1 MVTSVTLLVLITF
14 LVMGAKTFARHS
26 NTTSTPAQATT
37 VATKP
42 ASSTPATSATNGTYK
57 DGSYMATGSY
67 NSPGGTQKVLVN
79 LTIANGAVSDAT
91 AQGQAKD
98 GVAMIYQSDFSSGFK
113 QFVVGKKLD
122 TIHLSRVSGSS
133 LTSQGFNSA
142 LKQIE
147 SQAKS

>member
-14 LVMGAKTFARHS
+14 LVMGAKTFAGHS

-42 ASSTPATSATNGTYK
+42 SSSTSATNGTYK